1 MSKPMGLAARPALD
15 QAVALHSTVPECP
28 EVDTL
33 VGGTAVQAEI
43 QVLVVSVFYRVHYF
57 LWHPHSKGQVSA
69 HLPDHDGC
77 TDVACVDLHML
88 PRHLIHDAQRVGS
101 VAVSTLVC
109 LCVVH
114 LLVHTLLE
122 VLEDDCQ
129 LYRVREGRR
138 LELAV
143 STTIANMFQYVS
155 GILRMKIARYIYRHQ
170 IIKSLNSS

>member
-1 MSKPMGLAARPALD
+1 MGLAACPAIDL
-15 QAVALHSTVPECP
+15 AVALHSTVPECP

-69 HLPDHDGC
+69 HLPDHDSC

-88 PRHLIHDAQRVGS
+88 PRHLLHDAQRVGP
-101 VAVSTLVC
+101 VAVSTVLGAVGERRRQLVC

-114 LLVHTLLE
+114 LLVHTLLK

-129 LYRVREGRR
+129 LYPVREGRR

-155 GILRMKIARYIYRHQ
+155 GLLRMKIARYI
-170 IIKSLNSS
+170 